1 MITFYHCMSK
11 VRVGFLRQQ
20 IEKVVN
26 KANAE
31 KRRHAVARMEG
42 TLGKQTIRKLVRDT
56 VPLFQCSK

>member
-1 MITFYHCMSK
+1 MSK

-20 IEKVVN
+20 IEKLVN

-31 KRRHAVARMEG
+31 KRRHAVALMER